1 MRVFMAESEGGT
13 MNRCMVIA
21 AVAVTTV
28 GTAAAGTANVDPVGG
43 SARCRAVPVQ
53 TLESI
58 RFGVRASVRPKLRSA
73 RAVKA
78 RREDFSKAPRGFSH
92 DGVYFIS
99 ANLRSKGVAT
109 WAVSTSFYRTGGGP
123 IYAVGRLAR
132 RVSVFGSG
140 LRPGVLAGWGVSP
153 STYGYTQSRACV
165 K

>member
-1 MRVFMAESEGGT
+1 MRDFKPDSEGGT

-21 AVAVTTV
+21 AVAVTTA

-43 SARCRAVPVQ
+43 KARCRAVPAW

-58 RFGVRASVRPKLRSA
+58 KSGVRASVRPKLRSA

-78 RREDFSKAPRGFSH
+78 RRGDFSNAPRGFSH
-92 DGVYFIS
+92 GVYFIS
-99 ANLRSKGVAT
+99 ANLRAKGVAT

-123 IYAVGRLAR
+123 IYAVGRVAR
-132 RVSVFGSG
+132 RVSDFGSG
-140 LRPGVLAGWGVSP
+140 LRPSVLAGWGISP
-153 STYGYTQSRACV
+153 STYGYAQSRACV